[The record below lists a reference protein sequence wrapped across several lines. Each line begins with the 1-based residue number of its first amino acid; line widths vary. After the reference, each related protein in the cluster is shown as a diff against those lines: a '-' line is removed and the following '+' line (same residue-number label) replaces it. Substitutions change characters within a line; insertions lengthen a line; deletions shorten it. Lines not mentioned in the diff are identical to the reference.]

1 MSRKRRKIQMVSE
14 TDAAPEID
22 RQPEPTERQVRM
34 GLRPCM
40 TSKGASDHG
49 NRWVRPGVEIALPAH
64 EAENLVSLG
73 YATYV

>member
-1 MSRKRRKIQMVSE
+1 MISE
-14 TDAAPEID
+14 MEAAPEIASL
-22 RQPEPTERQVRM
+22 PEPTERQVRM

-49 NRWVRPGVEIALPAH
+49 NRWVRPGVEIPLPAH